1 MKRYI
6 YAALLAL
13 GFLGTVT
20 SCDDIFN
27 ETPKDKLSGEPILGD
42 RLLLDEYVQPWYRN
56 MSNGFSTFMPTNSL
70 IKSLGREYLPWYGDQ
85 ITVSNSTWFSTS
97 YGDILKSND
106 QEITLR
112 ASQFWSSCYG
122 QIRSIN
128 KLLDSEPKITTVTKE
143 RVIGEAHFFRA
154 YYYYLLMQR
163 FGGVLL
169 INKEYNTLN
178 DSTRY
183 PRASYQEMVDYI
195 AHEADEAASR
205 LPSTHES
212 SDKGRIT
219 KGAALMLKAKAYLW
233 AASPMFQNQ
242 QKSYLGFADD
252 QSKALLQK
260 AKATYD
266 EIIAAGTY
274 KLMEV
279 PGTTQD
285 EIKDNYRKIFLT
297 KNSVES
303 ILEVQHNDDGNY
315 SAEWGHRLD
324 LYAAAPSFGGTDAAY
339 VPTQNHVDEYGMRGG
354 ATYDKAHHPYDN
366 RDYRFYANVL
376 YDGSSYRGHV
386 MDIHTTV
393 KDGQEVA
400 GEDLKRYGTSELA
413 TFTKTGYYMGKFVD
427 PATNLSYDATYA
439 SHQNYI
445 IWRYAELLLDYA
457 EIDLKLGNE
466 ADALQKVNMIRTR
479 AHMEPLSAITWD
491 SYVNERRVEMAFEE
505 TTYWDM
511 FRWGVA
517 VEKMNGGSNRLMG
530 VNIKVDAN
538 GNTTYNYKQIN
549 PRPARVRVYREKQNY
564 WPLPWDEIRYQHI
577 EQNPDWLEV

>member
-27 ETPKDKLSGEPILGD
+27 ETPKDKLSGEPILSD
-42 RLLLDEYVQPWYRN
+42 RLLLDEYVLPWYHN
-56 MSNGFSTFMPTNSL
+56 MSYGFYTFMPTNSL

-97 YGDILKSND
+97 YGDILKGND

-112 ASQFWSSCYG
+112 ANQLWTSYYDQLRG
-122 QIRSIN
+122 IN
-128 KLLDSEPKITTVTKE
+128 KLLGNADAISTSTKE
-143 RVIGEAHFFRA
+143 RVLGEAHFFRA
-154 YYYYLLMQR
+154 YYYYMLMRR

-169 INKEYNTLN
+169 ISKEYNTLN

-195 AHEADEAASR
+195 AREVDEAASR
-205 LPSTHES
+205 LPVTHES
-212 SDKGRIT
+212 SEVGRIT
-219 KGAALMLKAKAYLW
+219 KGAALMLKAKTYMW

-252 QSKALLQK
+252 QSKALLRK

-274 KLMEV
+274 KLMDV

-315 SAEWGHRLD
+315 STEWGHRLD
-324 LYAAAPSFGGTDAAY
+324 IYAAAPSFGGIDCAY

-376 YDGSSYRGHV
+376 YDGSTYRGHV
-386 MDIHTTV
+386 MDIHYTINN
-393 KDGQEVA
+393 GMEEPGA
-400 GEDLKRYGTSELA
+400 DLKRYGTSETA
-413 TFTKTGYYMGKFVD
+413 SFTTTGYYMGKFVD
-427 PATNLSYDATYA
+427 PTTDLNYDATYA

-511 FRWGVA
+511 LRWGVA

-530 VNIKVDAN
+530 VKITRQSDGTSK
-538 GNTTYNYKQIN
+538 YLYSQIN
-549 PRPARVRVYREKQNY
+549 RFPKRVRVYREKQNF
-564 WPLPWDEIRYQHI
+564 WPIPWTEVRYQRI
-577 EQNPDWLEV
+577 AQNPDWDEV